1 MVPPVIPNG
10 LDPAK
15 GGATIPLSPKKE
27 NAMYIDSIHCD
38 VNICVL
44 SQDGSFWMQ
53 TLLIWV

>member
-27 NAMYIDSIHCD
+27 NAMYIDSIPCD

-44 SQDGSFWMQ
+44 IQDESVRVQ